1 MQCSGAYKKKI
12 IFVND
17 LEWFICLA
25 NLFFCQIPFPFS
37 PSSSSSSSY
46 FPSLL
51 LLLFLSPHL
60 PFSII
65 PGSGVEY
72 FFVESCAHATQFPA
86 LLVHRPV
93 NDPSNFSAFWASQL
107 LLLGKIEKT
116 REDIWDL
123 GLTPLMLNFGH
134 LHAFDSP
141 PPPSFDLYMF
151 KNLDLTV
158 WSYLCKRLSVSVF
171 M

>member
-1 MQCSGAYKKKI
+1 MQWRVQEENY
-12 IFVND
+12 
-17 LEWFICLA
+17 
-25 NLFFCQIPFPFS
+25 FCQRLGMIYLLCKFVFLPDPISFLPIF
-37 PSSSSSSSY
+37 
-46 FPSLL
+46 FFL
-51 LLLFLSPHL
+51 LLLFPLSSLAPL
-60 PFSII
+60 PLPPFTIFHYSRVWSRI
-65 PGSGVEY
+65 
-72 FFVESCAHATQFPA
+72 FFCRMPCAHATQFPA

-93 NDPSNFSAFWASQL
+93 NDLSNFLAFWASQL
-107 LLLGKIEKT
+107 LLLGKIENT